1 MGLEIQ
7 TGYLNSHYS
16 SLEFRAVANGHL
28 YFQTLQTFNRSVKP
42 RYINL
47 VKSLQKCT
55 HSFTPPTSGYS
66 EKKGDRD
73 EMQRAIPN
81 TQQPR
86 STTTTNRQNFWQLQT
101 SKTILCAF
109 TGLYIHFGCIVC
121 CVPILYGYQGFQKQS
136 FLTKKRVISSLIA

>member
-1 MGLEIQ
+1 MSPCQRVRTGPWGVIPNTYKNCMGLEIQ

-66 EKKGDRD
+66 EKKGTETRCRG
-73 EMQRAIPN
+73 QFLTHNSHAPLL
-81 TQQPR
+81 QQ
-86 STTTTNRQNFWQLQT
+86 
-101 SKTILCAF
+101 
-109 TGLYIHFGCIVC
+109 TGKIFGNCKQV
-121 CVPILYGYQGFQKQS
+121 KQS
-136 FLTKKRVISSLIA
+136 CVHSLAYISILDV